1 MSRYSISRQARRE
14 LKEIWQYIADDSP
27 AAADRLL
34 ETFEEKLR
42 FLESQPF
49 AGERRPDLGDP
60 EYRVFSAGSYVI
72 FYRLHGRKV
81 MISHVRHGARDW
93 GGLR

>member
-34 ETFEEKLR
+34 ETFRKSSASSSRNL
-42 FLESQPF
+42 SQANVDRTWVIRNTACF
-49 AGERRPDLGDP
+49 RR
-60 EYRVFSAGSYVI
+60 EAT
-72 FYRLHGRKV
+72 
-81 MISHVRHGARDW
+81 
-93 GGLR
+93 